1 MNSGKKGERLFQQ
14 KMEQQGYEVI
24 NVSNNPDYYYKDIDF
39 IITSPTSGETKTFEV
54 KFDDKIN
61 QTGNLYLELENI
73 HSKCG
78 LGWFEFC
85 KADYIAYG
93 DSKTE
98 TFYVISLLDL
108 KKRANEVPRRI
119 ARCGNDSYGQ
129 LVSLDDIQDLVKVV
143 R

>member
-1 MNSGKKGERLFQQ
+1 MNNGKKGERLFRQR
-14 KMEQQGYEVI
+14 MEEQNYKVRD
-24 NVSNNPDYYYKDIDF
+24 VSNHSDYWNKDIDF

-54 KFDDKIN
+54 KWDDRIN
-61 QTGNLYLELENI
+61 QTKNLYLELENI
-73 HSKCG
+73 HSKRG
-78 LGWFEFC
+78 LGWFNFC

-129 LVSLDDIQDLVKVV
+129 LISLKDIEDLVKVV